1 MFNIYHI
8 KYTPYLD
15 YLYIPSSYLKIYL
28 AHILLFIND
37 MKNIL
42 IVEDDVMLLKMLSE
56 FITSSLPD
64 TNVVTFSSA
73 EDFKASINDVKPDM
87 ALFDVMLKN
96 ESGIEL
102 SKELK
107 HRYPL
112 TGIMVMTGYPELSIA
127 VDAIKIGV
135 HDFIIKPFE
144 PSLLLEKI
152 KELYKNKRQQRENL
166 LIELRQNL
174 YEKIISQELDAL
186 KNNFLSIIEIKDPAL
201 ELHTKRVNLISMRIG
216 KRMTL
221 SAEQLDI
228 LYWASIFHDIGKL
241 AISDYVLL
249 KPSSL
254 TEEEREIVKMHTVY
268 GEQILREQKPFNNIS
283 NIVRSHHEWVNG
295 DGYPD
300 NLKGHDIPVQARII
314 AIADAYDA
322 MRSKR
327 LYRPAKNLQESI
339 YEIKLHESTQFDP
352 NVTEVFFDLLREGV
366 IDDNA
371 YDKKGKSK

>member
-1 MFNIYHI
+1 
-8 KYTPYLD
+8 
-15 YLYIPSSYLKIYL
+15 
-28 AHILLFIND
+28 